1 MAYTKSQF
9 VLNPNTA
16 PANLGNAVGRS
27 AIADAATA
35 ATNIISSMEN
45 LKNTKVQ
52 NESAELS
59 LQTRILATEAA
70 DHTRVINERKAAEA
84 KALAARS
91 LDQSQGFIL
100 RANELSQEAQRRRL
114 EAGDNIDALGEVTA
128 WHEAELNAAYE
139 GLIPEAQDRVFNS
152 WAGTVND
159 IRTSY
164 NTALDAAAGQEFDTA
179 ISMYPV
185 QMGNLNANTEAWVTN
200 YKMLAERGA
209 LANEDPNA
217 VDAAIVG
224 NIRTYMMASADLRNK
239 SPEEIY
245 AYAKQFED
253 IRDGLIAESPF
264 MAGKQ
269 YLLDWNDSIVQIQ
282 QQADAITSGR
292 IQDAIDSLDR
302 PNFDKNLA
310 LAQENG
316 AVRPEEASTY
326 QLEYATAQVDFN
338 NDPNNI
344 AAAFTRENNA
354 MVSADEGGFAV
365 GSEVRN
371 KVISQNVAVLTEDY
385 KNIANGTATSEDYIR
400 LKGHFD
406 RQTEEGRK
414 VFNQAFDLATSEVQA
429 LLSPSSM
436 PSDMN
441 SEEGQA
447 WLGRVQAA
455 HANLNNLYGM
465 GTNLVTEE
473 QAKDY
478 ALSDSL
484 LRAKD
489 FVNLREFRQ
498 RLAENGNQITPL
510 NSTSNLGKWVIENV
524 PDDDLAS
531 ALSFG
536 AALQVAGRQPDDRIK
551 EIVEQSYTMADV
563 GGDLQW
569 TRSARGSLEAMG
581 IMTADT
587 QKFAEEILLDP
598 TSDVLPQH
606 VKDQVA
612 TVMMGENPRFITVNG
627 VLTLR
632 SGGGDVSLSW
642 TPEQQQAFADEA
654 KTLFGR
660 DNQPMGQQLRNTS
673 LNVDGEVG
681 SVMKPL
687 IDNYS
692 FFNSMTDYA
701 QVEDYGKSMMALGQ
715 AQSDAGVTY
724 RNDIADGVPEAEAA
738 DKYLAETVPNVM
750 GIVRLHTNNSLSDAE
765 YRQIREFLTTE
776 GKSFMS
782 DRGGMFSYAGD
793 GVFEHLA
800 TVGMRYSGADDY
812 SLPERRAA
820 AVELKQAELE
830 AAQQRL
836 SEATGNRDRMNA
848 QGAVDTA
855 QKELEAAIAGDRYM
869 PRAAVST
876 VDGTRVRP
884 FYSTDTQTAAAPT
897 VSIEVSIAERNLSDA
912 QAAVTEAQQRVSNA
926 TAGHS
931 MRTANA
937 QLQRAQEALAIAQ
950 QDYEAITIGR

>member
-9 VLNPNTA
+9 VLSPNTA
-16 PANLGNAVGRS
+16 PTNLGNAVGRS
-27 AIADAATA
+27 AIADAAAA
-35 ATNIISSMEN
+35 ATNIIGSMEN

-100 RANELSQEAQRRRL
+100 KANELSQEAQRRRL

-128 WHEAELNAAYE
+128 WHETELNAAYE
-139 GLIPEAQDRVFNS
+139 ALIPEAQDRVFNS

-159 IRTSY
+159 IRTNY
-164 NTALDAAAGQEFDTA
+164 NTALDAAAGKEFDTA

-185 QMGNLNANTEAWVTN
+185 QMINLNANTEAWVTN
-200 YKMLAERGA
+200 YRMLAERGA
-209 LANEDPNA
+209 LSNEDPNA
-217 VDAAIVG
+217 VDAAIVN
-224 NIRTYMMASADLRNK
+224 NIKVAMLANADIRNK

-269 YLLDWNDSIVQIQ
+269 YLLEWNDSIVQLQ
-282 QQADAITSGR
+282 QSADAITSGR
-292 IQDAIDSLDR
+292 IQDAIDALDR
-302 PNFDKNLA
+302 PSFDKNLT

-326 QLEYATAQVDFN
+326 QLEYATAQLDFN
-338 NDPNNI
+338 NDKTNI
-344 AAAFTRENNA
+344 AAAFIRETGG
-354 MVSADEGGFAV
+354 MQSAAQGGFAPN
-365 GSEVRN
+365 SEVAN
-371 KVISQNVAVLTEDY
+371 EVVKQNVAILTEDY
-385 KNIANGTATSEDYIR
+385 KSVVAGTSTSESYLR
-400 LKGHFD
+400 LREHFNN
-406 RQTEEGRK
+406 QTEEGRK

-455 HANLNNLYGM
+455 HANLNTLYGM

-473 QAKDY
+473 QAQDY

-551 EIVEQSYTMADV
+551 EIIEQSYTMSDV

-569 TRSARGSLEAMG
+569 TRGARGSLEAMG

-598 TSDVLPQH
+598 NSDVLPKH
-606 VKDQVA
+606 VKDQIA
-612 TVMMGENPRFITVNG
+612 IAMMGDNPRFITVNG

-632 SGGGDVSLSW
+632 SNTADVSLSW
-642 TPEQQQAFADEA
+642 TPEQQRAFADEA

-660 DNQPMGQQLRNTS
+660 DNQPLGQQLRNTN
-673 LNVDGEVG
+673 LNVDEEVG
-681 SVMKPL
+681 NVMTPL
-687 IDNYS
+687 INNYS
-692 FFNSMTDYA
+692 YFNSLTDYA
-701 QVEDYGKSMMALGQ
+701 QVEDYSKSMMALGQ
-715 AQSDAGVTY
+715 AQSDAGVAY
-724 RNDIADGVPEAEAA
+724 RNDIADGVPEADAA

-750 GIVRLHTNNSLSDAE
+750 GIVRLHTNNSLSTEE
-765 YRQIREFLTTE
+765 YSQIREFLITE
-776 GKSFMS
+776 GKSFMA
-782 DRGGMFSYAGD
+782 DRGGMFSHAGD

-800 TVGMRYSGADDY
+800 AVGMRYSGADDY
-812 SLPERRAA
+812 SFPERIAA

-830 AAQQRL
+830 AAQRRL
-836 SEATGNRDRMNA
+836 AETTDSRDRVNA
-848 QGAVDTA
+848 QGAVREA
-855 QKELEAAIAGDRYM
+855 QRELDAAIAGDRYM
-869 PRAAVST
+869 PRAAVRT
-876 VDGTRVRP
+876 VEGTPVRP
-884 FYSTDTQTAAAPT
+884 FYSTDTQTTTAPT

-912 QAAVTEAQQRVSNA
+912 QAAVNEAQQRVNNA

-931 MRTANA
+931 LRTANA
-937 QLQRAQEALAIAQ
+937 QLQRAQEALAVAQ